1 MFVLTLASLP
11 SLLEGSEGSGLEED
25 DMEGLKPPKG
35 SWDILLVKILVK
47 VKEPTGSMIT
57 LVGE

>member
-1 MFVLTLASLP
+1 MFVLTLASLA

-35 SWDILLVKILVK
+35 NWDILLVK